1 MKSRSRIVFGAAL
14 ALTLALPVLGR
25 ADGKDGK
32 DNDRAAKEWTVNFG
46 QPQPQTPVPPGPNNN
61 VPPTAGAAVTH
72 FLAPNDL
79 TIVKGDS
86 VNFIVNGDAVDLCNG
101 TTNDNNEAN
110 NPSEATQIA
119 NRKARFDVCNGN
131 VATGQTIS
139 GVAVVGTQNL
149 EYMITDGKNN
159 LIIDTGANVVIP
171 ATTGPP
177 PTPAIIVVDN
187 PRVDDTTHTHRLLGT
202 SGSSTAGDTTGL
214 AAIRNNRA
222 GAFLTGSAAP
232 AT

>member
-86 VNFIVNGDAVDLCNG
+86 VNFIVNGGGHGIAIHPVAKKTTRADIAEDLCN
-101 TTNDNNEAN
+101 
-110 NPSEATQIA
+110 
-119 NRKARFDVCNGN
+119 
-131 VATGQTIS
+131 
-139 GVAVVGTQNL
+139 
-149 EYMITDGKNN
+149 
-159 LIIDTGANVVIP
+159 
-171 ATTGPP
+171 
-177 PTPAIIVVDN
+177 
-187 PRVDDTTHTHRLLGT
+187 
-202 SGSSTAGDTTGL
+202 
-214 AAIRNNRA
+214 
-222 GAFLTGSAAP
+222 
-232 AT
+232 